1 MSHRHADPAEGTQVL
16 LFLRASLLIFM
27 QQAQQGVAQTVTT
40 REARRPG
47 KGAPSRSPRGSS
59 EAFSEVLSGRWG
71 DVCAEP
77 TLNVGPFHAHLL
89 RALPGAPGALAE
101 ARPCEASPWATATGQ
116 GVERP
121 AVHKSSGA
129 RPFALP
135 SPGRSCPARFSL
147 FCVWCFPGIRRK
159 MSTSLLW
166 LPDVLRD

>member
-1 MSHRHADPAEGTQVL
+1 M
-16 LFLRASLLIFM
+16 
-27 QQAQQGVAQTVTT
+27 TT

-101 ARPCEASPWATATGQ
+101 ARPREGSPWATATGRRGEASCAQ
-116 GVERP
+116 EQRGP
-121 AVHKSSGA
+121 A
-129 RPFALP
+129 L
-135 SPGRSCPARFSL
+135 CPAISWPLLSSSFLTFLRL
-147 FCVWCFPGIRRK
+147 VFPWYQEENVHF
-159 MSTSLLW
+159 LAVA
-166 LPDVLRD
+166 P